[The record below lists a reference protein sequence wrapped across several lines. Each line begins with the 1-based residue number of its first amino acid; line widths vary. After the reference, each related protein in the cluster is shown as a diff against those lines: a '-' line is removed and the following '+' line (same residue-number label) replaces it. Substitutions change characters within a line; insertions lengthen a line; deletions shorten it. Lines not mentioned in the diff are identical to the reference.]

1 MQSYLKNKSLGR
13 KPAVESYELEI
24 ELLAAAYENRI
35 KGKEDKV
42 KKIEAQLKS
51 FKENNKQLDKTIKE
65 VNIDL
70 CYYHIEKDFDVEEKE
85 KDIIQ
90 ARFVK
95 FIVGIVFK
103 RKFLE

>member
-13 KPAVESYELEI
+13 KAAVESYELEI
-24 ELLAAAYENRI
+24 ELLSSAYENRI

-51 FKENNKQLDKTIKE
+51 FKESNNELDKTIKE

-70 CYYHIEKDFDVEEKE
+70 CYYHIEKDYEVEEKE
-85 KDIIQ
+85 KEITQ

-95 FIVGIVFK
+95 CVLLGLFLRGIF
-103 RKFLE
+103 